1 MARFLVSL
9 MLFTVIGIFEIKARP
24 DGAPESSCKTMIPGH
39 NVNAQTSTSPFIT
52 VPSTASI

>member
-1 MARFLVSL
+1 